1 MQYIFE
7 VKPINRYVLQNASF
21 IGRGQDYIFVR
32 MIVEM
37 RLMTKVMKKTSSEI
51 LCVMET
57 WQILD

>member
-1 MQYIFE
+1 VQYMLE
-7 VKPINRYVLQNASF
+7 VKPINRYVLLNASF

-37 RLMTKVMKKTSSEI
+37 RLMTKVMKKTSSAI

-57 WQILD
+57 SQIVD